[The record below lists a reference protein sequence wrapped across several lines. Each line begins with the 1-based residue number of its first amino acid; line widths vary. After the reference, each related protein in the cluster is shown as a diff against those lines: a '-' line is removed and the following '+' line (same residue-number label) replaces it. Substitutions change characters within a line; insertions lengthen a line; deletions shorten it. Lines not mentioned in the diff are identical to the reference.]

1 VNPVSHP
8 QYSDIVI
15 DADSGVPDADY
26 PNMFS
31 YEATVDGKPVTL
43 PAVAVDP
50 TNILNI
56 SDTDS
61 NAYRQFG
68 STLFNFRRS
77 AVGPREV
84 DVLSTEMLGETF
96 TPAVSQGVTA
106 GLFGAPV
113 DIVNMVFEVADFGV
127 NAARTGG
134 FDTPI
139 RGNRYLSSEEPIGGS
154 KFLTQQLQAGADI
167 VNPALV
173 AAGETIGAGDL
184 VRDYFQFD
192 FTPEERTKAQK
203 YVSLIG
209 QIAGAAPLEGKAI
222 ADFVGVLAKTTG
234 NATTEKVYEALS
246 ELWNTSPKKAAAVET
261 TMGIGF
267 GTGMVGSLEA
277 LEQTWPSAPA
287 WACHTKVGR

>member
-1 VNPVSHP
+1 MNPVSHP

-31 YEATVDGKPVTL
+31 YEATIDGKPVTL

-61 NAYRQFG
+61 NAYRQLG
-68 STLFNFRRS
+68 SALHNIRGS
-77 AVGPREV
+77 AGGPREV
-84 DVLSTEMLGETF
+84 DVFSTEMLGETLL
-96 TPAVSQGVTA
+96 PAISKGSTA

-113 DIVNMVFEVADFGV
+113 DLVNMGFEVVDGV
-127 NAARTGG
+127 INAARTGG

-154 KFLTQQLQAGADI
+154 KFLTRQLQAGADI

-173 AAGETIGAGDL
+173 AAGETIGAGD
-184 VRDYFQFD
+184 
-192 FTPEERTKAQK
+192 
-203 YVSLIG
+203 
-209 QIAGAAPLEGKAI
+209 
-222 ADFVGVLAKTTG
+222 
-234 NATTEKVYEALS
+234 
-246 ELWNTSPKKAAAVET
+246 
-261 TMGIGF
+261 
-267 GTGMVGSLEA
+267 
-277 LEQTWPSAPA
+277 
-287 WACHTKVGR
+287 